1 MWLRLKRPDSPIVW
15 SLFCLAGALAAAGL
29 AAHGVKLAISL
40 WRATPDLDDWSGVQ
54 FYYLWIGGAATLG
67 DLLAPHFEHRIPFTR
82 LLFLIDLHSF
92 RGRMAFAH
100 GANLASYAALGATL
114 GLVAS
119 LDARQMAERALIVAT
134 SVAFMLAPVQIFNL
148 VYPFQLQ
155 MSLVC
160 LFALLAFFATARLA
174 SPTTPGQYCTYVALA
189 AVAAILAPFS
199 SANGVIATVM
209 TATLAWAL
217 SIGWRA
223 RVIITTSAALAL
235 AGFFHGF
242 QIHPDSTAQLH
253 PPPITGDAMTSF
265 LGFLCTLLGS
275 IGQYTLLGSI
285 GRYYG
290 PDAAMHLG
298 VAGLAAWAAIVVA
311 SIVLWHRG
319 TLDTTLIALTAL
331 ATFAVGT
338 ALMIAFARG
347 MNGLQQALFTRYGT
361 FSAVF
366 FASLLG
372 CTWQLIGRAPAAC
385 HRTLKILVIVVG
397 AKLLVDGYRL
407 PLEFHALTVRV
418 ARVETAIN
426 DLRAGRYNTEPV
438 RQFLGNPEGL
448 RPLVEFLRARRLAF
462 FAD

>member
-1 MWLRLKRPDSPIVW
+1 
-15 SLFCLAGALAAAGL
+15 
-29 AAHGVKLAISL
+29 
-40 WRATPDLDDWSGVQ
+40 
-54 FYYLWIGGAATLG
+54 
-67 DLLAPHFEHRIPFTR
+67 
-82 LLFLIDLHSF
+82 
-92 RGRMAFAH
+92 
-100 GANLASYAALGATL
+100 
-114 GLVAS
+114 
-119 LDARQMAERALIVAT
+119 
-134 SVAFMLAPVQIFNL
+134 
-148 VYPFQLQ
+148 
-155 MSLVC
+155 
-160 LFALLAFFATARLA
+160 
-174 SPTTPGQYCTYVALA
+174 
-189 AVAAILAPFS
+189 
-199 SANGVIATVM
+199 
-209 TATLAWAL
+209 
-217 SIGWRA
+217 
-223 RVIITTSAALAL
+223 
-235 AGFFHGF
+235 
-242 QIHPDSTAQLH
+242 
-253 PPPITGDAMTSF
+253 
-265 LGFLCTLLGS
+265 
-275 IGQYTLLGSI
+275 
-285 GRYYG
+285 
-290 PDAAMHLG
+290 

-331 ATFAVGT
+331 ATFVVGT

-448 RPLVEFLRARRLAF
+448 RPQVEFLRARRLAF